1 MELIVGRLQRF
12 IKYGRT
18 SLQVAAGYF
27 YYLNLKGL
35 SEGYL

>member
-1 MELIVGRLQRF
+1 MELIVRRLQRF
-12 IKYGRT
+12 IKDGRT

-35 SEGYL
+35 SEGHL